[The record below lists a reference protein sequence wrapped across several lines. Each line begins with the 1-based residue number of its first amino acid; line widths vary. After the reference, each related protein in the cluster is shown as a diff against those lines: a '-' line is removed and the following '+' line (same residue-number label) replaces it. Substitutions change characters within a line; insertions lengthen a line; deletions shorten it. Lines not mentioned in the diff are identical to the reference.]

1 MAELKYAL
9 QAMQTEEAKRARQR
23 EHVKNSYYRKQNML
37 RALRQEAKEL
47 ELEYSHTLRLKQQ
60 QMEWR
65 EVAGALGSDEERNYS
80 DNLVE
85 QYMQLSIK
93 KQQLVQENKEL
104 ALLGSKFVKFQLKT
118 QHLLDS
124 EPKVTLEPPPI
135 TVGTYSAG
143 CDALK
148 RALLLTSEVHCA
160 VHSMQVTDVALE
172 PLTVS
177 ECHQI
182 SSQAFKEIE
191 KFMADKSYLTTGL
204 ELFGWREQRR
214 EASDHVK
221 FTLKK
226 RFIGSNPLGMSTR
239 AWRVVSSPRGLA
251 GLYSSAMHLS
261 MKVLQVVD
269 DHNVIMYRV
278 ITNTSTKEA
287 VQSLFL
293 VSRFQMDSGYVILF
307 RSVDRNRLRKIRPD
321 GTIGDWDGGKQDKWL
336 DMFTWTLFEDEPENE
351 NAVVFSYGGIVY
363 STLAVTT
370 RVWMLEILSLAL
382 RWENKVV
389 GPTLMLSG

>member
-9 QAMQTEEAKRARQR
+9 MLQATQTEEAKRARQR

-37 RALRQEAKEL
+37 KALRQEAKEL
-47 ELEYSHTLRLKQQ
+47 ELQYSRTLQLKQQ
-60 QMEWR
+60 QMEWC
-65 EVAGALGSDEERNYS
+65 EIAGALGSAEERNYS
-80 DNLVE
+80 DDLVE
-85 QYMQLSIK
+85 QYMQLSLK

-104 ALLGSKFVKFQLKT
+104 ALLASKFAKFHVKT

-135 TVGTYSAG
+135 TV
-143 CDALK
+143 
-148 RALLLTSEVHCA
+148 
-160 VHSMQVTDVALE
+160 TDVALE

-177 ECHQI
+177 DCHQI
-182 SSQAFKEIE
+182 ASQAYKEIK
-191 KFMADKSYLTTGL
+191 KFMADNSYLTTGL
-204 ELFGWREQRR
+204 EVFGWREQRR

-226 RFIGSNPLGMSTR
+226 PFVGSNPLGMSTR

-269 DHNVIMYRV
+269 DHNVIMYRI
-278 ITNTSTKEA
+278 ITNTSTMEA

-293 VSRFQMDSGYVILF
+293 VSRFQMDTGYVILF
-307 RSVDRNRLRKIRPD
+307 RSVDRNRLRKVRPD
-321 GTIGDWDGGKQDKWL
+321 GTVGDSNVQVGKKQDKWL
-336 DMFTWTLFEDEPENE
+336 DMFTWTLFEGDPDIE
-351 NAVVFSYGGIVY
+351 NAVIFSYGGIVY
-363 STLAVTT
+363 GTVAVAT
-370 RVWMLEILSLAL
+370 RMWMLEILSLAL

-389 GPTLMLSG
+389 GSTLLLSG

>member
-135 TVGTYSAG
+135 T
-143 CDALK
+143 
-148 RALLLTSEVHCA
+148 
-160 VHSMQVTDVALE
+160 VTDVALE